1 MELDRVRHDRRVHE
15 AVVGRIIE
23 ADRERVW
30 AALTEPEAL
39 AAWFW
44 PWRPTITF
52 SPTPGA
58 AYAFEAEHPVAGA
71 LAVDGRVM
79 AVEPPARLAMTWHW
93 TDEPMPPTEV
103 EVRLADVDGAT
114 EVVVRHRR
122 IGSESTAADFER
134 AWTDLLERLA
144 AHVEVSG
151 APGTR

>member
-1 MELDRVRHDRRVHE
+1 MHE
-15 AVVGRIIE
+15 AVVGRIVE

-44 PWRPTITF
+44 PWRPSIVF
-52 SPTPGA
+52 SASPGA
-58 AYAFEAEHPVAGA
+58 AYSFEAEHPQSGR

-79 AVEPPARLAMTWHW
+79 AVDPPSRLALTWRW

-103 EVRLADVDGAT
+103 EIRLADADGAT

-122 IGSESTAADFER
+122 IVQESTAADYER

-144 AHVEVSG
+144 NHVEGSE
-151 APGTR
+151 PGSPA